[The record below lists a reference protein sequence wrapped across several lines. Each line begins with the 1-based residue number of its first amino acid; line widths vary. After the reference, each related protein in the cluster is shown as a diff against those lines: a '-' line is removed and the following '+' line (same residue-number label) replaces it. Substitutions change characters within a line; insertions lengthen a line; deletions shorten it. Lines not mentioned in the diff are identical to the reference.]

1 MTTPADAPLTITGPV
16 QDLST
21 HRLPPNFRGRPAW
34 FVQIWWLVQ
43 ALLFHPSPQVMYGW
57 RRFLLKVFG
66 AKIGKNVLV
75 RPSVTVTYPWKLT
88 IGDDSWIGDYVTLY
102 TLGPIVIG
110 RDAVVSQHSYL
121 AAASHDYTRPS
132 FDIFAKQITI
142 EDEAWVAAHC
152 FIGPGVTVG
161 RGAVLGSCS
170 VAFKDVPSDD
180 GLHGQ
185 SAQSDTPP
193 RRHGRAGTSLSQGT
207 SSLIPAYS
215 FTCKGVNCT

>member
-1 MTTPADAPLTITGPV
+1 MTSPADASPVHDPLAVTGPV

-43 ALLFHPSPQVMYGW
+43 SLLFHTSPQVFYGW
-57 RRFLLKVFG
+57 RRFLLKLFG
-66 AKIGKNVLV
+66 AKIGKNVML

-88 IGDDSWIGDYVTLY
+88 IGDDSWVGDHVTLY

-132 FDIFAKQITI
+132 FDIYQKQITI

-161 RGAVLGSCS
+161 RGAVVGSCS
-170 VAFKDVPSDD
+170 VAFKDVPPMMVCT
-180 GLHGQ
+180 GNPLKVIRPRVVT
-185 SAQSDTPP
+185 DTPV
-193 RRHGRAGTSLSQGT
+193 Q
-207 SSLIPAYS
+207 I
-215 FTCKGVNCT
+215 

>member
-1 MTTPADAPLTITGPV
+1 MERMQHPADPVLANEQPAGIGPV

-43 ALLFHPSPQVMYGW
+43 SLFFHTSPQVFYGW
-57 RRFLLKVFG
+57 RRFLLRLFG
-66 AKIGKNVLV
+66 AKIGKNVIV
-75 RPSVTVTYPWKLT
+75 RPTATITYPWKLT
-88 IGDDSWIGDYVTLY
+88 IGDDSWIGDHVTLY

-121 AAASHDYTRPS
+121 AAASHDYTKPS

-161 RGAVLGSCS
+161 RGAVVGSCS
-170 VAFKDVPSDD
+170 VAFKDVPPMMVCM
-180 GLHGQ
+180 GNPLKVIR
-185 SAQSDTPP
+185 P
-193 RRHGRAGTSLSQGT
+193 RLMDAASERR
-207 SSLIPAYS
+207 
-215 FTCKGVNCT
+215 